1 MADPISVGGDASAGT
16 SECSNRGYELGAIPG
31 NPAAAVT
38 AAVTAGTTRTRTGRD
53 EPSGV

>member
-1 MADPISVGGDASAGT
+1 MADPISVGGDTSAGT

-38 AAVTAGTTRTRTGRD
+38 AGTTRTRTGRD